1 MSRRR
6 GRSWTLLGMGA
17 DFQVREVQA
26 LSMGPV
32 TNVVY
37 SQVLK

>member
-6 GRSWTLLGMGA
+6 GRSRTVLGTGA
-17 DFQVREVQA
+17 AFQVREVPA

-32 TNVVY
+32 TNVVN
-37 SQVLK
+37 SQVLN

>member
-1 MSRRR
+1 MES
-6 GRSWTLLGMGA
+6 LGKGA
-17 DFQVREVQA
+17 DFQVREVPA
-26 LSMGPV
+26 LSMGTV